1 LSHDGDPIRIDAFD
15 FAYIL
20 ALIRREVR
28 RPPNE
33 IKEPVGMKALRRVGV
48 SIFVVLGLVLAPT
61 VTQAGAA
68 AFTPTPGE
76 YFIDTSTLELTGPGT
91 AISGVNEG
99 GVAVFA
105 FDSITIPA
113 GVEIFAEGS
122 RPFELRSA
130 GAFTL
135 AGLLEAS
142 GFDATAFVVGPNPG
156 GPGGGA
162 GSAGGFEAGEG
173 PGGGGATSNNE
184 GGGGGGGFGGLGAA
198 GGPPGGGASG
208 VAYGDLNVTFQ
219 GGSGGAGG
227 STSSPTGGGGG
238 GGAVKLSA
246 STLTISGSGEVLAD
260 GGDGAT
266 GGFGAS
272 GGGSGGGI
280 LLHAATIDVTGIL
293 SAEGG
298 DGGAGGCCGDGGG
311 GGGGRI
317 AYQYGTLLNSGK
329 ASVAGGESGV
339 GGAFGHG
346 GLSPQVTGAPGVIT
360 QGPSAT
366 TSPATAISSSGATL
380 NGVINPRGVATTYH
394 FQLGTSTAYGT
405 IIPVPAGAV
414 GSDSSNH
421 QLSQAVSG
429 LIPNTTYHYRI
440 VASAFGFDLPGADV
454 TFTTPPLCD
463 GLKISQGRVKVKN
476 GKAPIQLSSSQ
487 ACKGELAL
495 FMKAPPK
502 KGKGKKG
509 KGKAKGSAK
518 KKGRKSILI
527 GSASFSL
534 DAGQTTTIK
543 VSLSAAALKRLSLG
557 KALPATAKATPTPSA
572 GAIGKITQANVS
584 LKLAKKGKG
593 PKKHH

>member
-1 LSHDGDPIRIDAFD
+1 M
-15 FAYIL
+15 
-20 ALIRREVR
+20 
-28 RPPNE
+28 N
-33 IKEPVGMKALRRVGV
+33 ALRRVGV

-61 VTQAGAA
+61 VSQAGAA
-68 AFTPTPGE
+68 SFNPAPGE
-76 YFIDTSTLELTGPGT
+76 YFVDTTTLELIGPGPT
-91 AISGVNEG
+91 LIATGVNEG
-99 GVAVFA
+99 GVAVFS
-105 FDSITIPA
+105 FDSINIPA

-122 RPFELRSA
+122 RPLELRSA
-130 GAFTL
+130 GTFTL
-135 AGLLEAS
+135 AGLIEAS
-142 GFDATAFVVGPNPG
+142 GFAATQFVAGPNPG

-162 GSAGGFEAGEG
+162 GSAGGFEAGGG
-173 PGGGGATSNNE
+173 PGGGGATSNNQ

-227 STSSPTGGGGG
+227 STSTPTGGGGG
-238 GGAVKLSA
+238 GGAVKLNA

-260 GGDGAT
+260 GGAGAT

-329 ASVAGGESGV
+329 ASVAGGKSGV
-339 GGAFGHG
+339 SGTFGHG
-346 GLSPQVTGAPGVIT
+346 SLSPQATGAPGVIT

-366 TSPATAISSSGATL
+366 TSPATAISLSGATL
-380 NGVINPRGVATTYH
+380 NGIVNPRGVTTTYH

-405 IIPVPAGAV
+405 TVPVPPGAL
-414 GSDSSNH
+414 GSGSSDH
-421 QLSQAVSG
+421 QLSQAVTG
-429 LIPNTTYHYRI
+429 LAPNTTYHYRI

-454 TFTTPPLCD
+454 TFTTAADC
-463 GLKISQGRVKVKN
+463 GGVKIAPGRVKVKN
-476 GKAPIQLSSSQ
+476 GKAPIKLSSSA
-487 ACKGELAL
+487 ACKGELVL
-495 FMKAPPK
+495 FMKAPP
-502 KGKGKKG
+502 KGKKG

-518 KKGRKSILI
+518 RKGSKSIQI

-534 DAGQTTTIK
+534 EAGQTKTVK
-543 VSLSAAALKRLSLG
+543 VSLSAAALKQLSKG
-557 KALPATAKATPTPSA
+557 KALPATAKATTTDST
-572 GAIGKITQANVS
+572 GAKKTTQANVS

-593 PKKHH
+593 PKGKGGKRP